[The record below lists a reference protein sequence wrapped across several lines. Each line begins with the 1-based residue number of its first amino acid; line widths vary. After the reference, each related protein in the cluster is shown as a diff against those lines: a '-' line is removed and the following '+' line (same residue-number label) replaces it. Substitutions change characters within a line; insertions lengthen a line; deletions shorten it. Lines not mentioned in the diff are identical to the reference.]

1 MSKQNAYLA
10 RKEALAQAR
19 LNRELRTHTQIAAD
33 AAAIAANEV
42 LHLGPGRA
50 EAFHRA
56 FCAAY
61 HDIVEAIITD
71 MEYAQIAV
79 DRRLQPIYGDKF
91 APWSERYGGDG

>member
-1 MSKQNAYLA
+1 MSNRNAYLA
-10 RKEALAQAR
+10 RKEAIAQAR

-50 EAFHRA
+50 EAFHSA
-56 FCAAY
+56 FCVAY

-71 MEYAQIAV
+71 MEYAQVAV
-79 DRRLQPIYGDKF
+79 DRRLQTIYGDKF
-91 APWSERYGGDG
+91 APWVERYGGDG

>member
-1 MSKQNAYLA
+1 MSNLNPYIA
-10 RKEALAQAR
+10 RKEALSQER

-79 DRRLQPIYGDKF
+79 DRRLQPIYGDKL
-91 APWSERYGGDG
+91 APGTERYGGVG